1 MGTHMAHLGHV
12 TALAHTCAVDCLF
25 VTYLS
30 QTSLE
35 KRNEEKEEKEE
46 EEKKELD
53 KKKKKKNVDQ
63 QRGRGYAVPEK
74 NGGQHTVL
82 RKKKYK
88 DS

>member
-1 MGTHMAHLGHV
+1 MAHLGHV

-46 EEKKELD
+46 EEKKEGKRRRKRRLLD
-53 KKKKKKNVDQ
+53 FRREVF
-63 QRGRGYAVPEK
+63 
-74 NGGQHTVL
+74 
-82 RKKKYK
+82 
-88 DS
+88 

>member
-53 KKKKKKNVDQ
+53 KKKKKKCGPTT
-63 QRGRGYAVPEK
+63 R
-74 NGGQHTVL
+74 
-82 RKKKYK
+82 
-88 DS
+88 